1 MSLFGIDQ
9 IDQNPREAWK
19 PQQFRPAQHLQ
30 QPTGRSGGV
39 PRPFSVALRL
49 AAPPHRA
56 SGDDS
61 EQRGLIFECGQSSLQ
76 AAARGHQGAARLI
89 RRRRNQ
95 RLGGCWRS
103 TASTPVS
110 GASWARPARCGWSRP
125 ALPLAAAVVGEAP
138 AFQPAVRMP
147 SAAGPAA
154 ALGLKTRS
162 ALMSGDMDLATT
174 TAAGAAQN
182 AAAQAQSLAAAA
194 AAPAGAQPAAARSG
208 AYRWGAMDIASQS
221 LPAVPARSS
230 SAGRPAR
237 PVAPI
242 FQLGHRPAAGR
253 SASAPRYAHVLLT
266 VSLLLTFAHFLLT
279 FGSRFAEFLLDLAHI
294 CSFSAHFLLAFC
306 SFFAHFLL
314 HFLLTFRLVLAC
326 TAGDSNQLQQRHWN
340 SLRG

>member
-1 MSLFGIDQ
+1 MYNSSTQGDMSLFGIDQ

-39 PRPFSVALRL
+39 PRPFSAALRL

-147 SAAGPAA
+147 STAGPAA
-154 ALGLKTRS
+154 ALGLKTPPQ
-162 ALMSGDMDLATT
+162 LD
-174 TAAGAAQN
+174 
-182 AAAQAQSLAAAA
+182 
-194 AAPAGAQPAAARSG
+194 
-208 AYRWGAMDIASQS
+208 
-221 LPAVPARSS
+221 
-230 SAGRPAR
+230 
-237 PVAPI
+237 
-242 FQLGHRPAAGR
+242 FQGH
-253 SASAPRYAHVLLT
+253 V
-266 VSLLLTFAHFLLT
+266 
-279 FGSRFAEFLLDLAHI
+279 
-294 CSFSAHFLLAFC
+294 
-306 SFFAHFLL
+306 
-314 HFLLTFRLVLAC
+314 
-326 TAGDSNQLQQRHWN
+326 
-340 SLRG
+340 